1 MAPTPTRIEVVLPAH
16 GEARASSGQDFMVD
30 AARWVAL
37 IGDEG
42 LWLIVF
48 VTGYGHGAERE
59 YPYFVESP
67 RMPAEVAPAWVP
79 AAPPWFSEAAA
90 QMRGERAA
98 PVRA

>member
-1 MAPTPTRIEVVLPAH
+1 MAATPTRIEVVLPAH
-16 GEARASSGQDFMVD
+16 GEAIASSGQDFMVD

-67 RMPAEVAPAWVP
+67 RMPAEIAPAWVP
-79 AAPPWFSEAAA
+79 TPPPWFTEAAA
-90 QMRGERAA
+90 EMRAEPAA
-98 PVRA
+98 PARA